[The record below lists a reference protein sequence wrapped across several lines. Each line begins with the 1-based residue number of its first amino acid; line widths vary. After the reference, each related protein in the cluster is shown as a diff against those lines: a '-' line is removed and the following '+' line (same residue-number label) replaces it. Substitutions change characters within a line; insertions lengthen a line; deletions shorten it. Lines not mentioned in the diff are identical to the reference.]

1 MGIFLLL
8 NMKTLQALINEKDN
22 TWVDDVDVKWHP
34 EEGLF
39 TNDNPE
45 YIASYLLRHSKDRQ
59 QAMSRLVFYMN
70 RCGDKL
76 TNRTVLNKAK
86 EILKS
91 K

>member
-1 MGIFLLL
+1 MIEVSITQKNFKILSLVL
-8 NMKTLQALINEKDN
+8 HKS
-22 TWVDDVDVKWHP
+22 
-34 EEGLF
+34 F
-39 TNDNPE
+39 T
-45 YIASYLLRHSKDRQ
+45 IILLRHSKDRQ